1 MGKKVLFGEIQAKAL
16 RGIISG
22 IAIGIFITLIV
33 FTFCNLKSNP
43 NKSYISE
50 EIVVEVVDF
59 FWGGFLAKTSDIP
72 PLRSKDFP
80 VMLADGCSVEDVK
93 IGDFL
98 KLRIQ
103 YALECPDNPKENH
116 TMKATMYAVVIKT
129 VKD

>member
-72 PLRSKDFP
+72 T
-80 VMLADGCSVEDVK
+80 LADGCSVEDVK

>member
-1 MGKKVLFGEIQAKAL
+1 
-16 RGIISG
+16 
-22 IAIGIFITLIV
+22 
-33 FTFCNLKSNP
+33 
-43 NKSYISE
+43 
-50 EIVVEVVDF
+50 
-59 FWGGFLAKTSDIP
+59 
-72 PLRSKDFP
+72 
-80 VMLADGCSVEDVK
+80 MLADGCSVEDVK